1 MSWRLLYD
9 VDQPQSVGIRQVL
22 IDAGIRCDCGIVAWM
37 KMATMP

>member
-22 IDAGIRCDCGIVAWM
+22 IDAGIRCDCGFVAWM